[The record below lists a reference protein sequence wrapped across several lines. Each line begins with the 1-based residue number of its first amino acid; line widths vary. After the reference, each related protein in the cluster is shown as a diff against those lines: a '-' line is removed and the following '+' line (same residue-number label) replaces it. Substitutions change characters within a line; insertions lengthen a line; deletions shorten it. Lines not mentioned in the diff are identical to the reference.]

1 MLFRDDSLESTDL
14 NATESGTMGYTVL
27 IVDDS
32 DIIRSVLEKTLRMSR
47 LPLDEVLTACNGKEA
62 LEKLNDNWVDIVF
75 TDIHM
80 PEMSG
85 VELIDAM
92 NSDAE
97 LSEIPVIIVSTE
109 GSAARIE
116 ELKSKG
122 VRAYLRKPFTP
133 ESIRVVV
140 VDTLGEWDA

>member
-1 MLFRDDSLESTDL
+1 
-14 NATESGTMGYTVL
+14 MGYTVL

-32 DIIRSVLEKTLRMSR
+32 EIIRSVLERTLRMSQ
-47 LPLDEVLTACNGKEA
+47 LPLDEVITACNGKEA
-62 LEKLNDNWVDIVF
+62 LDKLRGSWVDIVF

-85 VELIDAM
+85 IELIDAM
-92 NSDAE
+92 NADAE
-97 LSEIPVIIVSTE
+97 LSEIPVVTVSTE

-133 ESIRVVV
+133 ESIRDVVV
-140 VDTLGEWDA
+140 ETLGEWDA

>member
-1 MLFRDDSLESTDL
+1 
-14 NATESGTMGYTVL
+14 MGYTVL

-32 DIIRSVLEKTLRMSR
+32 DIIRSVLERTLRMSR

-62 LEKLNDNWVDIVF
+62 LEKLNGNWVDIVF

-85 VELIDAM
+85 IELIDAM